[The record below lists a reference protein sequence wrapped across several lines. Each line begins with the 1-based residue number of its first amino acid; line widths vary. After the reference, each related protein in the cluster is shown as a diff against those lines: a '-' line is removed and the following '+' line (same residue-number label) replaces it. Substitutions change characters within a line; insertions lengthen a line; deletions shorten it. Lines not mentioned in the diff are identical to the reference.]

1 MGKELVVYGADSDL
15 TAPALVH
22 CDVARRAKPITDVA
36 YVSELL
42 DMCKRERIDLVI
54 PTIDSDLLCLAESKE
69 RFARLGTRIL
79 VSSPDL
85 VQRCWDKSLTTELFT
100 GCGLNAPARVCDW

>member
-1 MGKELVVYGADSDL
+1 MVRILFTGVGRRVELIQAFRQAALALGKELVVYGADSDL

-22 CDVARRAKPITDVA
+22 CDVARWVKPITDVA

-69 RFARLGTRIL
+69 RFARLGTRE
-79 VSSPDL
+79 SNP
-85 VQRCWDKSLTTELFT
+85 T
-100 GCGLNAPARVCDW
+100 